1 MSDLVL
7 TDQSNNIDNNYKKI
21 IIENDRRID
30 NYAILE
36 QQQRR
41 LESEERFLY
50 QNHINRKDRIIHNH
64 NTTMNMLIN
73 EDLKI
78 WKDSN
83 NKLYYRPKAFEEKQK
98 VTKSD
103 ICDIIKDILGFYV
116 NIYDNVESVTVIDAN
131 YLIISLLP
139 IVKKEISNPFSAD
152 EFIFITNNKFNL
164 INFVKNFKYKPN
176 KI

>member
-1 MSDLVL
+1 M
-7 TDQSNNIDNNYKKI
+7 
-21 IIENDRRID
+21 
-30 NYAILE
+30 E

-103 ICDIIKDILGFYV
+103 ISDIIKNILGFYV

-152 EFIFITNNKFNL
+152 EFIFITNNLYYKNTFEYTELLKKDFYLIIL
-164 INFVKNFKYKPN
+164 IN
-176 KI
+176 